1 LEKRYPGRIFLI
13 RYEDLSVS
21 TEEVAKSLLRF
32 LDLPWTPEM
41 TNFIV
46 THTSMDK
53 KEIVRNRVTKK
64 VKKETSPYSTSRNST
79 ATAFK
84 WRTSLDW
91 GNITT
96 IQNSCRYYRTL

>member
-1 LEKRYPGRIFLI
+1 MEKRYPGRVFLI

-53 KEIVRNRVTKK
+53 KETVRNRVTKE

-84 WRTSLDW
+84 WRTGLDW

-96 IQNSCRYYRTL
+96 IQNSCR